1 MNNSCNISFTDGTLF
16 IALVGEIDR
25 GNTVE
30 IKENI
35 DDHIHK
41 LKPKK
46 VIMDFSQVS
55 FMDASSIGLILGRY
69 AVIAKSGGQFAISNP
84 TERACRF
91 FRISSLDRMI
101 QIENT
106 DKTSTFENVN
116 TNLLSISNASV
127 NVGNEMKIELQ
138 SYLSNVSLA
147 RTICKAFCSQ
157 LNPTTQ
163 EVEDVACAVSEAVTN
178 CVVHAYPGTEG
189 KIYIAASACADRT
202 IRISIK
208 DKGCGI
214 EDVLKVRQLLF
225 TTKAEQEHSGMG
237 FNSMEICSDA
247 IKVKSKVGKG
257 TEVILIKQ
265 FI

>member
-1 MNNSCNISFTDGTLF
+1 MNSGCNIRFTDGTLF

-25 GNTVE
+25 SNTVE
-30 IKENI
+30 IKEKI
-35 DDHIHK
+35 DDHIYR

-46 VIMDFSQVS
+46 IVIDFSNVS

-69 AVIAKSGGQFAISNP
+69 VTITESGGQLVISNP
-84 TERACRF
+84 NERAYCY
-91 FRISSLDRMI
+91 FRIASLDRMI
-101 QIENT
+101 HIENI
-106 DKTSTFENVN
+106 DKTGVFEDGNL
-116 TNLLSISNASV
+116 NLLGLSNALE

-147 RTICKAFCSQ
+147 RTICKAFCLQ
-157 LNPTTQ
+157 LNPTAQ

-178 CVVHAYPGTEG
+178 CVVHAYPGAVG
-189 KIYIAASACADRT
+189 KIYIAASVSADRT

-214 EDVLKVRQLLF
+214 EDVVKARQLLF

-237 FNSMEICSDA
+237 FNSMEICSDV
-247 IKVKSKVGKG
+247 IKVKSKIGKG